1 MIKEDYQTKG
11 YKLNFLLILICLI
24 SFNNYSQ
31 SNMKKVINS
40 KNAPEPVGPY
50 NQAILIDGTLYLSGQ
65 IALDP
70 KSMKMDNS
78 SIESETIRVLNNI
91 EAVLKEAN
99 YDFSDIIKTTIFLTN
114 MEDFNVVNEI
124 YGKRFEKEFA
134 PARETV
140 EVSGLPKNA
149 KIEISITAKK

>member
-31 SNMKKVINS
+31 SNMKKIINS

-149 KIEISITAKK
+149 KIEISIIAKK

>member
-91 EAVLKEAN
+91 EAVLKEAS

-114 MEDFNVVNEI
+114 MEAFNVVNEI

-149 KIEISITAKK
+149 KIEISIIAKK

>member
-99 YDFSDIIKTTIFLTN
+99 YDFNDIIKTTIFLTN

-149 KIEISITAKK
+149 KIEISVIAKK

>member
-99 YDFSDIIKTTIFLTN
+99 YDYSDIIKTTIFLTN

-149 KIEISITAKK
+149 KIEISIIAKK

>member
-31 SNMKKVINS
+31 SNMKKIINS

-99 YDFSDIIKTTIFLTN
+99 YDFNDIIKTTIFLTN

-149 KIEISITAKK
+149 KIEISVIARK

>member
-50 NQAILIDGTLYLSGQ
+50 NQAVLVDGTLYLSGQ

-91 EAVLKEAN
+91 EAVLKEAS

-149 KIEISITAKK
+149 KIEISIIAKK

>member
-50 NQAILIDGTLYLSGQ
+50 NQAILVDGTLYLSGQ
-65 IALDP
+65 IALYP

-78 SIESETIRVLNNI
+78 TIESETIRVLNNI

-99 YDFSDIIKTTIFLTN
+99 YDFNDIIKTTIFLTN

-149 KIEISITAKK
+149 KIEISVIAKK

>member
-31 SNMKKVINS
+31 SNMKKIINS
-40 KNAPEPVGPY
+40 KNAPEPVGSY

-91 EAVLKEAN
+91 EAVLKEAS

-149 KIEISITAKK
+149 KIEISIIAKK

>member
-99 YDFSDIIKTTIFLTN
+99 YDFNDIIKTTIFLTN

-149 KIEISITAKK
+149 KIEISVIARK

>member
-78 SIESETIRVLNNI
+78 TIESETIRVLNNI

-99 YDFSDIIKTTIFLTN
+99 YDFNDIIKTTIFLTN

-149 KIEISITAKK
+149 KIEISVIAKK

>member
-1 MIKEDYQTKG
+1 
-11 YKLNFLLILICLI
+11 
-24 SFNNYSQ
+24 
-31 SNMKKVINS
+31 MKKVINS

-50 NQAILIDGTLYLSGQ
+50 NQAILVDGTLYLSGQ

-99 YDFSDIIKTTIFLTN
+99 YDFNDIIKTTIFLTN

-149 KIEISITAKK
+149 KIEISVIAKK

>member
-11 YKLNFLLILICLI
+11 YKLNFVLILICLI

-91 EAVLKEAN
+91 EAVLKEAS

-149 KIEISITAKK
+149 KIEISIIAKK

>member
-1 MIKEDYQTKG
+1 MIKEYYQTKG

-91 EAVLKEAN
+91 EAVLKEAS

-134 PARETV
+134 TARETV

>member
-99 YDFSDIIKTTIFLTN
+99 YDFNDIIKTTIFLTN

-149 KIEISITAKK
+149 KVEISIIAKK

>member
-50 NQAILIDGTLYLSGQ
+50 NQAVLIDGTLYLSGQ

-70 KSMKMDNS
+70 KSIKMDNL

-99 YDFSDIIKTTIFLTN
+99 YDFNDIIKTTIFLTS
-114 MEDFNVVNEI
+114 MEDFTVVNEI
-124 YGKRFEKEFA
+124 YGKRFDKEAA

-149 KIEISITAKK
+149 RIEISVIAKK

>member
-50 NQAILIDGTLYLSGQ
+50 NQAILVDGTLYLSGQ
-65 IALDP
+65 IALDQ

-78 SIESETIRVLNNI
+78 TIESETIRVLNNI

-99 YDFSDIIKTTIFLTN
+99 YDFNDIIKTTIFLTN

-149 KIEISITAKK
+149 KIEISIIAKK

>member
-78 SIESETIRVLNNI
+78 SIKSETIRVLNNI

-99 YDFSDIIKTTIFLTN
+99 YNFNDIIKTTIFLTN

-149 KIEISITAKK
+149 KIEISVIAKK

>member
-50 NQAILIDGTLYLSGQ
+50 NQAILVDGTLYLSGQ

-78 SIESETIRVLNNI
+78 TVESETIRVLNNI

-99 YDFSDIIKTTIFLTN
+99 YDFNDIIKTTIFLTN

-149 KIEISITAKK
+149 KIEISVIAKK

>member
-91 EAVLKEAN
+91 EAVLKEAS

-149 KIEISITAKK
+149 KIEISVIARK

>member
-11 YKLNFLLILICLI
+11 YKLNFLLLLICLI

-91 EAVLKEAN
+91 EAVLKEAS

-149 KIEISITAKK
+149 KIEISIIAKK

>member
-91 EAVLKEAN
+91 EAVLKEAS

-149 KIEISITAKK
+149 KIEISVIAKK